1 MIARL
6 VIYVVLATAVFGVRI
21 AYAETLDRVAV
32 ADPYIELRTGPGR
45 GYPIFYVAEQ
55 GAHIFIVKKKTDW
68 FKVRLSNDKQGWVSR
83 EQLEKTLSPEGEQ
96 IDFATPLLKDIA
108 GSHWEA
114 GLFGGDFG
122 GASLISM
129 YGAYAFTENL
139 SFEVTTT
146 QVLGDESKLQLYN
159 LGIVHYVF
167 PQWRA
172 TPYFSIGTG
181 RIKIE
186 PKSSLVDTENRKD
199 DTVNVGLGLRVY
211 LTRRFF
217 FRMEYRNYIVLT
229 DRDDN
234 QELEE
239 WKAGFSLFL

>member
-1 MIARL
+1 MLNART
-6 VIYVVLATAVFGVRI
+6 VLSEV
-21 AYAETLDRVAV
+21 LDTVTV

-45 GYPIFYVAEQ
+45 GYPVYYVAER
-55 GAHIFIVKKKTDW
+55 GAKIAILKSKTDW
-68 FKVRLSNDKQGWVSR
+68 FKVKLSNAKEGWVSR
-83 EQLEKTLSPEGEQ
+83 AQLAQTLTPEGEQ

-108 GSHWEA
+108 ASHWEA

-122 GASLISM
+122 GASLISL
-129 YGAYAFTENL
+129 YAGYAFTENL

-146 QVLGDESKLQLYN
+146 QVLGDESELQLYN
-159 LGIVHYVF
+159 LGMVHYAF

-181 RIKIE
+181 RIKIK
-186 PKSSLVDTENRKD
+186 PKSSLVETENRKED
-199 DTVNVGLGLRVY
+199 SVNVGLGLRVY

-217 FRMEYRNYIVLT
+217 FRMEYRNHIVLT
-229 DRDDN
+229 DKDNN